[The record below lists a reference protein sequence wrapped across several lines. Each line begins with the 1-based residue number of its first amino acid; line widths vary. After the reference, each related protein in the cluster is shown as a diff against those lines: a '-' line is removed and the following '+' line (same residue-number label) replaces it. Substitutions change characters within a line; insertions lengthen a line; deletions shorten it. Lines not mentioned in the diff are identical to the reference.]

1 MPHAWDADAGTP
13 LMIRLFSQ
21 GHGCTD
27 SVYVLMGF
35 FGTLKAC
42 IPDLFDVLFS
52 DKTQNC

>member
-1 MPHAWDADAGTP
+1 MPPAWDADAGTP